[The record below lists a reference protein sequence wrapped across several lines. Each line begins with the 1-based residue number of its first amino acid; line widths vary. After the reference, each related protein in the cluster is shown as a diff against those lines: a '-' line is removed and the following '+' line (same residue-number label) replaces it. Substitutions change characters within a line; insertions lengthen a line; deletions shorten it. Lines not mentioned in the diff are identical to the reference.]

1 MKKNLLVALFLVMA
15 GALFAQSG
23 KRVAIGL
30 SVGPSIEWISP
41 KTEGYVGNG
50 VIAGFKYGVPV
61 DINFTKAN
69 NYYFSTGIKF
79 EHTGGKL
86 SFPFTYEGKEVALNR
101 KYTAMFLSIPTG
113 IKLKTPTFGS
123 MVFGGNFG
131 FLHGFKLNG
140 KHIDT
145 WVDENGNNV
154 QQDKKAEYKNCAFFK
169 ESIYVGLG
177 AEYIIQE
184 DFRASFY
191 INYAYTITNYFN
203 KKAIN
208 PINSL
213 REKGNP
219 GSVEFVFGI
228 HF

>member
-1 MKKNLLVALFLVMA
+1 MKKTLLIVCLILSSIS
-15 GALFAQSG
+15 LLAQDG
-23 KRVAIGL
+23 KRVNIGL
-30 SVGPSIEWISP
+30 SIGPSIDWISP
-41 KTEGYVGNG
+41 KTDNYERDGIGIG
-50 VIAGFKYGVPV
+50 LRYGVPV
-61 DINFTKAN
+61 DINFTHGS

-79 EHTGGKL
+79 EHIGGKMN
-86 SFPFTYEGKEVALNR
+86 FPFIYNEKEVALNR

-123 MVFGGNFG
+123 MVFAGNFG
-131 FLHGFKLNG
+131 FLHGLKLNG
-140 KHIDT
+140 KFIDT

-154 QQDKKAEYKNCAFFK
+154 MQNKKEEYENCAFFK

-191 INYAYTITNYFN
+191 INYAYTITNFFN

-208 PINSL
+208 PTTNL

-219 GSVEFVFGI
+219 GAVEFVFGI